1 MCKIG
6 IMLGAAGENLSSAI
20 LFMNFQQIG
29 EEHP

>member
-6 IMLGAAGENLSSAI
+6 IMLGAAGEKSFFGYFIYEL
-20 LFMNFQQIG
+20 QQIG